1 MTNKEAIEILLTG
14 SAEMH
19 PTKKHSWNEIMDAV
33 KIAVFELKRS
43 IPAEVR
49 SITKHVDHVKGFCPS
64 CGQRIINYGD
74 IEFCFKCGKK
84 LDWADHEEIKK

>member
-33 KIAVFELKRS
+33 KIAVFALKRG
-43 IPAEVR
+43 IPEKVHNRAHR
-49 SITKHVDHVKGFCPS
+49 VDHIKGDCPS
-64 CGQRIINYGD
+64 CGYRILNYGD
-74 IEFCFKCGKK
+74 AEHCIKCGKK
-84 LDWADHEEIKK
+84 LDWEE